1 MLIAVY
7 LTIIVN
13 LLIIIHLNQRHSHY
27 NRYNHPC
34 EPNFHQ
40 EQCNLI
46 PPNEYKINVQLF
58 CEFLHRNHSKNY
70 YRGKMSYVRIT
81 NKLRSYK
88 FYEKIAYV
96 FNTSYVKKFLGISS
110 QLFIAKTTSVFNYN

>member
-13 LLIIIHLNQRHSHY
+13 LLIIIHLNQQHSHY

-40 EQCNLI
+40 EQCNLGLKT
-46 PPNEYKINVQLF
+46 NSTQ
-58 CEFLHRNHSKNY
+58 
-70 YRGKMSYVRIT
+70 RIH
-81 NKLRSYK
+81 N
-88 FYEKIAYV
+88 
-96 FNTSYVKKFLGISS
+96 
-110 QLFIAKTTSVFNYN
+110 